1 MQYVIETL
9 KKLKDKLEYKAYDY
23 VKATGNPR
31 GKVYIE
37 LREHCQEIELAI
49 EILNKNINKQ
59 KGEKN
64 ENK

>member
-37 LREHCQEIELAI
+37 LREHCKEIENAI
-49 EILNKNINKQ
+49 EVLEIDNVIKTLNKKY
-59 KGEKN
+59 KN
-64 ENK
+64 